1 MGEVIVIT
9 SGKGGVGK
17 TTTTANIGIGLSEL
31 EKKVM
36 VIDTDLGLR
45 NLDVVMGL
53 ENRIVYNI
61 VDVIEGN
68 CRLKQALIKDKRFPE
83 LYLLPSAQTRDKS
96 SVSPEQMRKLIDDI
110 REDYDYILLD
120 CPAGIEQGFQNAIAG
135 ADRSIIVTTPE
146 VSAIRDADR
155 IIGLLEMS
163 GIRRNE
169 LIINRLRIDMV
180 KRGDMMSVEDVTEIL
195 AVDLLGVIPDDEQV
209 VIATNQG
216 EPVVG
221 EESLA
226 GKSYLNICRRLT
238 GEEIPMEDFMKP
250 DGILER
256 ISSLF
261 HRNQGV

>member
-31 EKKVM
+31 GKKVM

-68 CRLKQALIKDKRFPE
+68 CRLKQALVKDKRFLE
-83 LYLLPSAQTRDKS
+83 LYLLPSAQTRDKTS
-96 SVSPEQMRKLIDDI
+96 ISPEQMKKLIEDI
-110 REDYDYILLD
+110 REEFDFILLD

-135 ADRSIIVTTPE
+135 ADRSIVVTTPE

-155 IIGLLEMS
+155 IIGLLEAS
-163 GIRRNE
+163 GIRKNE
-169 LIINRLRIDMV
+169 LLINRLRIDMV
-180 KRGDMMSVEDVTEIL
+180 KRGDMMSVDDVTEIL

-221 EESLA
+221 EDGLA
-226 GKSYLNICRRLT
+226 GSAYMNICRRLL
-238 GEEIPMEDFMKP
+238 GEDIPMEDYMKP
-250 DGILER
+250 EGLLKKL
-256 ISSLF
+256 SSIF
-261 HRNQGV
+261 QRN